1 MRCPS
6 LPCSQLLFLCFYLT
20 SRCGSSPI
28 SSFLSGLRGSE
39 TVGLGPQG
47 CGNWRERVRE
57 AATASSEQLKVLA
70 FLSETAEG
78 GWVLLHHCCEMHV
91 NGSSARLHIWWEG
104 KPVCL
109 AAPGPAANRRAL
121 VLVVVLA
128 PAAVFLFFFS
138 EEK

>member
-1 MRCPS
+1 M
-6 LPCSQLLFLCFYLT
+6 Q
-20 SRCGSSPI
+20 
-28 SSFLSGLRGSE
+28 
-39 TVGLGPQG
+39 
-47 CGNWRERVRE
+47 E
-57 AATASSEQLKVLA
+57 AAAASSEQLEVLA

-128 PAAVFLFFFS
+128 PAAVFLFFFFS